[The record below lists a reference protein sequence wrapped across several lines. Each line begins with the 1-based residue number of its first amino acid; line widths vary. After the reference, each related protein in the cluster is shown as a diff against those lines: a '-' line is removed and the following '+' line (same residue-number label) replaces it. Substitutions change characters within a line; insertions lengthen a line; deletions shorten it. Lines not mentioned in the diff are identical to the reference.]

1 VELWIPYGET
11 EIPIRVPDDN
21 FYKILEPKKPAPTDI
36 SKLIQESLN
45 HPVDDF
51 QLSNTVKPGT
61 SAGIL
66 VDPILPLGVQNQ
78 AIEILRSKLGE
89 LGVNTIRLFLRH
101 RTSNVESRPSQ
112 EDSIFNTFD
121 PRDNTFTE
129 LGKTGQGTNV
139 QIENELLACDLKIV
153 LGMVTPHFVGG
164 FTGGPDIVLPGSS
177 SLETIS
183 KNRFLMTKGIPNPG
197 DIKEN
202 LVLSDELE
210 ACKMAGTFYSL
221 SFIPNG
227 LDGIDSVFSGELET
241 VFQEAVARYLQVH
254 SPKVDRK
261 SDVVV
266 VAAGKLL
273 GMDLYHGVR
282 VLSNALGAVK
292 REGTII
298 LVAECSRGIGNQE
311 FLEYSRRFSEK
322 KELVTEMRHQFKL
335 GSHVSLFLQD
345 MIEKHRI
352 QLVSVLPDL
361 YSRDS
366 FKLKPSR
373 TASSAIQQSI
383 RVEGK
388 EAKILIVTR
397 GDLMIPIV
405 DTSQA
410 SPSIGREN

>member
-1 VELWIPYGET
+1 MELWIPYGET

-21 FYKILEPKKPAPTDI
+21 FYKILEPKKPAQTDI
-36 SKLIQESLN
+36 SKLIQESLK
-45 HPVDDF
+45 HPVNDF
-51 QLSNTVKPGT
+51 QLSNSVKPGT
-61 SAGIL
+61 TAGIL
-66 VDPILPLGVQNQ
+66 VDPILPLRVQNQ
-78 AIEILRSKLGE
+78 AIEILKSKLGE
-89 LGVNTIRLFLRH
+89 LGVDKIRFFLRH
-101 RTSNVESRPSQ
+101 RTSNVEARPAQQ
-112 EDSIFNTFD
+112 ETPLKIFD
-121 PRDNTFTE
+121 PRDKTFTE
-129 LGKTGQGTNV
+129 LGNTSQGTNV
-139 QIENELLACDLKIV
+139 QIENELLDCDLKMV
-153 LGMVTPHFVGG
+153 LGMVTPHFASG
-164 FTGGPDIVLPGSS
+164 FTGGPDIVLPGAS
-177 SLETIS
+177 SLETIA
-183 KNRFLMTKGIPNPG
+183 KNRSLMIKGIPGPG

-221 SFIPNG
+221 SFIPDG
-227 LDGIDSVFSGELET
+227 SEGIDSVFSGELEA
-241 VFQEAVARYLQVH
+241 VFRETVARYLQIH

-266 VAAGKLL
+266 VAAGKIL

-282 VLSNALGAVK
+282 VLSNAFGAVK
-292 REGTII
+292 SEGTII
-298 LVAECSRGIGNQE
+298 LVAECSKGIGNQE

-322 KELVTEMRHQFKL
+322 KDLVTEMSHRFKL
-335 GSHVSLFLQD
+335 GSHVSLFLQEAL
-345 MIEKHRI
+345 EKHRI

-397 GDLMIPIV
+397 GDLMIPTV
-405 DTSQA
+405 QTS
-410 SPSIGREN
+410 

>member
-1 VELWIPYGET
+1 MELWIPYGET

-21 FYKILEPKKPAPTDI
+21 FYKILEPKKPAQTDI

-45 HPVDDF
+45 HPVNDF
-51 QLSNTVKPGT
+51 QLSNSVKPGT
-61 SAGIL
+61 TAGIL
-66 VDPILPLGVQNQ
+66 VDPILPLRVQNQ
-78 AIEILRSKLGE
+78 AIEILKSKLGE
-89 LGVNTIRLFLRH
+89 LGVDKIRLFLRH
-101 RTSNVESRPSQ
+101 RTSNVEARPAQQ
-112 EDSIFNTFD
+112 ETPLNIFD
-121 PRDNTFTE
+121 PRDKTFTE
-129 LGKTGQGTNV
+129 LGKTSQGTNV

-153 LGMVTPHFVGG
+153 LGMVTPHFASG

-177 SLETIS
+177 SLETIA
-183 KNRFLMTKGIPNPG
+183 KNRSLMIKGIPGPG

-221 SFIPNG
+221 SFIPDG
-227 LDGIDSVFSGELET
+227 SEGIDSVFSGELEA
-241 VFQEAVARYLQVH
+241 VFRETVARYLQIH

-266 VAAGKLL
+266 VAAGKIL

-282 VLSNALGAVK
+282 VLSNAFGAVK
-292 REGTII
+292 KEGTII
-298 LVAECSRGIGNQE
+298 LVAECSKGIGNQE

-322 KELVTEMRHQFKL
+322 KDLVTEMRHRFKL
-335 GSHVSLFLQD
+335 GSHVSLFLQEAL
-345 MIEKHRI
+345 EKHRI

-397 GDLMIPIV
+397 GDLMIPTV
-405 DTSQA
+405 QTS
-410 SPSIGREN
+410 

>member
-21 FYKILEPKKPAPTDI
+21 FYKILEPKKSPQTDN

-45 HPVDDF
+45 HPVNDF

-61 SAGIL
+61 TAGIL
-66 VDPILPLGVQNQ
+66 VDPILPLRVQNQ

-89 LGVNTIRLFLRH
+89 LGVDKIRLFLRR
-101 RTSNVESRPSQ
+101 RTSNVESRPAQ
-112 EDSIFNTFD
+112 PETPLDIFD
-121 PRDNTFTE
+121 PRDKTFTE
-129 LGKTGQGTNV
+129 LGKTSQGTNV

-153 LGMVTPHFVGG
+153 LGMVTPHFASG

-177 SLETIS
+177 SLETIA
-183 KNRFLMTKGIPNPG
+183 KNRSLMIKGIPGPG

-210 ACKMAGTFYSL
+210 ACRMAGDFYSL
-221 SFIPNG
+221 SFIPDG
-227 LDGIDSVFSGELET
+227 LEGIESVFSGELEA
-241 VFQEAVARYLQVH
+241 VFRETVARYLQIH

-266 VAAGKLL
+266 VTTGKIL

-282 VLSNALGAVK
+282 VLSNAFGAVK

-298 LVAECSRGIGNQE
+298 LVAECSKGIGNQE

-322 KELVTEMRHQFKL
+322 KDLVTEMRHRFKL
-335 GSHVSLFLQD
+335 GSHVSLFLQEAL
-345 MIEKHRI
+345 EKHRI

-388 EAKILIVTR
+388 EARILIVTR
-397 GDLMIPIV
+397 GDLTIPV
-405 DTSQA
+405 VNPA
-410 SPSIGREN
+410 

>member
-1 VELWIPYGET
+1 MELWIPYGET

-21 FYKILEPKKPAPTDI
+21 FYKILEPKKSPQTDN

-45 HPVDDF
+45 HPVNDF

-61 SAGIL
+61 TAGIL
-66 VDPILPLGVQNQ
+66 VDPILPLRVQNQ
-78 AIEILRSKLGE
+78 AIEILKSKLGE
-89 LGVNTIRLFLRH
+89 LGVDKIRLFLRH
-101 RTSNVESRPSQ
+101 RTSNVESRPAQQ
-112 EDSIFNTFD
+112 ETPLNIFD
-121 PRDNTFTE
+121 PRDKTFTE
-129 LGKTGQGTNV
+129 LGKTSQGTNV

-153 LGMVTPHFVGG
+153 LGMVTPHFASG

-177 SLETIS
+177 SLETIA
-183 KNRFLMTKGIPNPG
+183 KNRSLMIKGIPGPG

-210 ACKMAGTFYSL
+210 ACRMAGDFYSL
-221 SFIPNG
+221 SFIPDG
-227 LDGIDSVFSGELET
+227 LEGIESVFSGELEA
-241 VFQEAVARYLQVH
+241 VFRETVARYLQIH

-266 VAAGKLL
+266 VTTGKIL

-282 VLSNALGAVK
+282 VLSNAFGAVK

-298 LVAECSRGIGNQE
+298 LVAECSKGIGNQE

-322 KELVTEMRHQFKL
+322 KDLVTEMRHRFKL
-335 GSHVSLFLQD
+335 GSHVSLFLQEAL
-345 MIEKHRI
+345 EKHRI

-388 EAKILIVTR
+388 EARILIVTR
-397 GDLMIPIV
+397 GDLTIPV
-405 DTSQA
+405 VNPT
-410 SPSIGREN
+410 

>member
-1 VELWIPYGET
+1 M
-11 EIPIRVPDDN
+11 
-21 FYKILEPKKPAPTDI
+21 
-36 SKLIQESLN
+36 
-45 HPVDDF
+45 
-51 QLSNTVKPGT
+51 
-61 SAGIL
+61 
-66 VDPILPLGVQNQ
+66 VDPILPLRVQNQ
-78 AIEILRSKLGE
+78 AIEILKSKLGE
-89 LGVNTIRLFLRH
+89 LGVDKIRLFLRH
-101 RTSNVESRPSQ
+101 RTSNVEARPAQQ
-112 EDSIFNTFD
+112 ETPLNIFD
-121 PRDNTFTE
+121 PRDKTFTE
-129 LGKTGQGTNV
+129 LGKTSQGTNV

-153 LGMVTPHFVGG
+153 LGMVTPHFASG

-177 SLETIS
+177 SLETIA
-183 KNRFLMTKGIPNPG
+183 KNRSLMIKGIPGPG

-221 SFIPNG
+221 SFVPDG
-227 LDGIDSVFSGELET
+227 SEGIDSVFSGELEA
-241 VFQEAVARYLQVH
+241 VFRETVARYLQIH

-266 VAAGKLL
+266 VAAGKIL

-282 VLSNALGAVK
+282 VLSNAFGAVK

-298 LVAECSRGIGNQE
+298 LVAECSKGIGNQE

-322 KELVTEMRHQFKL
+322 KDLVTEMRHRFKL
-335 GSHVSLFLQD
+335 GSHVSLFLQEAL
-345 MIEKHRI
+345 EKHRI

-405 DTSQA
+405 QTS
-410 SPSIGREN
+410 

>member
-1 VELWIPYGET
+1 LELWIPYGET

-21 FYKILEPKKPAPTDI
+21 FYKILEPKKSPQTDI

-45 HPVDDF
+45 HPVNDF
-51 QLSNTVKPGT
+51 QLSNSVKQGT
-61 SAGIL
+61 TAGIL
-66 VDPILPLGVQNQ
+66 VDPILPLRVQNQ
-78 AIEILRSKLGE
+78 AMEILKSKLGE
-89 LGVNTIRLFLRH
+89 LGVDKIRLFLRH
-101 RTSNVESRPSQ
+101 RTSNVESRPAQQ
-112 EDSIFNTFD
+112 ETPLNIFD
-121 PRDNTFTE
+121 PRDKTFTE
-129 LGKTGQGTNV
+129 LGKTSQGTNV

-153 LGMVTPHFVGG
+153 LGMVTPHFASG

-177 SLETIS
+177 SLETIA
-183 KNRFLMTKGIPNPG
+183 KNRSLMIKGIPGPG
-197 DIKEN
+197 DFKEN

-221 SFIPNG
+221 SFIPDG
-227 LDGIDSVFSGELET
+227 SEGIDSVFSGELEA
-241 VFQEAVARYLQVH
+241 VFRETVARYLQIH

-266 VAAGKLL
+266 MAAGKIL

-282 VLSNALGAVK
+282 VLSNAFGAVK

-298 LVAECSRGIGNQE
+298 LVAECSKGIGNQE

-322 KELVTEMRHQFKL
+322 KDLVTEMRHRFKL
-335 GSHVSLFLQD
+335 GSHVSLFLQEAL
-345 MIEKHRI
+345 EKHRI

-397 GDLMIPIV
+397 GDLMIPTV
-405 DTSQA
+405 QTS
-410 SPSIGREN
+410 

>member
-1 VELWIPYGET
+1 MELWIPYGET

-21 FYKILEPKKPAPTDI
+21 FYKILEPKKSPQTDT

-45 HPVDDF
+45 HPVNDF
-51 QLSNTVKPGT
+51 QLSNTIKPGT
-61 SAGIL
+61 TAGIL
-66 VDPILPLGVQNQ
+66 VDPILPLRVQNQ

-89 LGVNTIRLFLRH
+89 LGVDKIRLFLRH
-101 RTSNVESRPSQ
+101 RTSNVESRPAQ
-112 EDSIFNTFD
+112 PETPLNIFD
-121 PRDNTFTE
+121 PRDKTFTE
-129 LGKTGQGTNV
+129 LGKTSQGTNV
-139 QIENELLACDLKIV
+139 QIENDLLACDLKIV
-153 LGMVTPHFVGG
+153 LGMVTPHFASG

-177 SLETIS
+177 SLETIA
-183 KNRFLMTKGIPNPG
+183 KNRSLMIKGIPGPG

-221 SFIPNG
+221 SFIPDG
-227 LDGIDSVFSGELET
+227 SEGIDSVSSGELEA
-241 VFQEAVARYLQVH
+241 VFRETVARYLQIH

-266 VAAGKLL
+266 MAAGKIL

-282 VLSNALGAVK
+282 VLSNAFGAVK

-298 LVAECSRGIGNQE
+298 LVAECSKGIGNQD

-322 KELVTEMRHQFKL
+322 KDLLTEMRHRFKL
-335 GSHVSLFLQD
+335 GSHVSLFLQEAL
-345 MIEKHRI
+345 EKHRI

-361 YSRDS
+361 YTRDS

-405 DTSQA
+405 QS
-410 SPSIGREN
+410 S

>member
-1 VELWIPYGET
+1 MELWIPYGET

-21 FYKILEPKKPAPTDI
+21 FYKILEPKKSPPADI
-36 SKLIQESLN
+36 PKLIQESLN
-45 HPVDDF
+45 HPVNNF
-51 QLSNTVKPGT
+51 QLSNTAKPGT

-66 VDPILPLGVQNQ
+66 VDPILPLSVQNQ
-78 AIEILRSKLGE
+78 AIEILKAKLGE
-89 LGVNTIRLFLRH
+89 IGVDKIRLFLRH

-112 EDSIFNTFD
+112 QEPLFNTFD
-121 PRDNTFTE
+121 PRDETFTE
-129 LGKTGQGTNV
+129 LGKTSQGTNV
-139 QIENELLACDLKIV
+139 QIENELLACDLKVV
-153 LGMVTPHFVGG
+153 LGLVTPHFASG

-177 SLETIS
+177 SLETIA
-183 KNRFLMTKGIPNPG
+183 KNRSLMLKGVSDAG
-197 DIKEN
+197 EIKEN

-210 ACKMAGTFYSL
+210 ACKMAGTFYSF
-221 SFIPNG
+221 SFIPDG
-227 LDGIDSVFSGELET
+227 LGGIDSVFSGELEA

-254 SPKVDRK
+254 SVKVDRK

-266 VAAGKLL
+266 VAAGKVL

-282 VLSNALGAVK
+282 VLSNAFGAVK

-298 LVAECSRGIGNQE
+298 LVAECSKGIGNQD
-311 FLEYSRRFSEK
+311 FLVYSRRFSEK
-322 KELVTEMRHQFKL
+322 KELVTEMRHKFKL

-345 MIEKHRI
+345 ALEKHRI

-397 GDLMIPIV
+397 GDLMLPTV
-405 DTSQA
+405 VLT
-410 SPSIGREN
+410 

>member
-21 FYKILEPKKPAPTDI
+21 FYKILEPKKSPQTDI
-36 SKLIQESLN
+36 SKLIQESLS
-45 HPVDDF
+45 HPVNGF

-61 SAGIL
+61 AGIL
-66 VDPILPLGVQNQ
+66 VDPILPLSVQNQ
-78 AIEILRSKLGE
+78 AIEILKSKLGE
-89 LGVNTIRLFLRH
+89 LGIDTIRLFLRH

-112 EDSIFNTFD
+112 EEPLFNTFD
-121 PRDNTFTE
+121 PRDKTFTE
-129 LGKTGQGTNV
+129 LGKTSQGTNV
-139 QIENELLACDLKIV
+139 QIEDELLACDLKIL
-153 LGMVTPHFVGG
+153 LGMVTPHFAGG

-183 KNRFLMTKGIPNPG
+183 KNRSLMAKGIPSTG
-197 DIKEN
+197 DLKEN

-210 ACKMAGTFYSL
+210 ACQMAGTFYSF
-221 SFIPNG
+221 SFIPDG
-227 LDGIDSVFSGELET
+227 LDGIDSVFSGELEA
-241 VFQEAVARYLQVH
+241 VFREAIARYLQVH

-298 LVAECSRGIGNQE
+298 LVAECSRGIGNQD

-345 MIEKHRI
+345 VLEKHRI

-397 GDLMIPIV
+397 GDLMIPTAIP
-405 DTSQA
+405 T
-410 SPSIGREN
+410 

>member
-1 VELWIPYGET
+1 MEFWIPYGET

-21 FYKILEPKKPAPTDI
+21 FYKILEPKKPTQTDI
-36 SKLIQESLN
+36 STLIQQSLS
-45 HPVDDF
+45 HPVNDF
-51 QLSNTVKPGT
+51 QLSNIVKPGT

-66 VDPILPLGVQNQ
+66 IDPILPLSIQNQ
-78 AIEILRSKLGE
+78 TVTILKTKLAQS
-89 LGVNTIRLFLRH
+89 GVDKIKLFLRH
-101 RTSNVESRPSQ
+101 RTSNVESRPLQ
-112 EDSIFNTFD
+112 EEPAVNTFNPGD
-121 PRDNTFTE
+121 RTFTE
-129 LGKTGQGTNV
+129 LGNTGQGTSV
-139 QIENELLACDLKIV
+139 QIESELLRCDIKIV
-153 LGMVTPHFVGG
+153 LGMVTPHFAGG

-177 SLETIS
+177 SLETIA
-183 KNRFLMTKGIPNPG
+183 KNRSLMIKGIPNPG

-202 LVLSDELE
+202 LILADELE

-221 SFIPNG
+221 AFIPDASN
-227 LDGIDSVFSGELET
+227 GIDSVLSGELET
-241 VFQEAVARYLQVH
+241 VFKEAVARYLQVY

-266 VAAGKLL
+266 IAAGKVL

-282 VLSNALGAVK
+282 VLSNAFGAVK

-298 LVAECSRGIGNQE
+298 LVAECSKGIGSQD

-322 KELVTEMRHQFKL
+322 KELVTEMRHRFKL
-335 GSHVSLFLQD
+335 GSHVSLFLQEAL
-345 MIEKHRI
+345 EKHRI

-361 YSRDS
+361 YARDS

-397 GDLMIPIV
+397 GDLMIPTI
-405 DTSQA
+405 T
-410 SPSIGREN
+410 PT